1 MIANAFAS
9 QYKNY
14 SNNELLD
21 IIHSKEDYQPAAIE
35 AANAELASRG
45 YNVDELEQINSEW
58 LASHLQKLERGS
70 NTLEKRIKTSTHEIV
85 KKANPLNKTGLDK
98 EIALI
103 IFSSAFLLIY
113 ELIGSFHDLLLVIKY
128 FSFHADSVLTLM
140 PFLFI
145 PIGLYYFNKRDRLG
159 WVILNCWYVYTCVCI
174 LPLINYSLQGAS
186 FFIFKPLSITSVIIT
201 GCIYCSLLNATNRT
215 IIRGEFKISSGF
227 QSRTLI
233 LSAIITIM
241 LLIYI

>member
-35 AANAELASRG
+35 AANAELAARG
-45 YNVDELEQINSEW
+45 YNADELEQITSEW
-58 LASHLQKLERGS
+58 LALHLQKLERES
-70 NTLEKRIKTSTHEIV
+70 DTIDKRIKTTTTEIV
-85 KKANPLNKTGLDK
+85 KRANPLNKTGLDK

-103 IFSSAFLLIY
+103 IFSSACLLIY
-113 ELIGSFHDLLLVIKY
+113 ELIGSFSELWFVIKY
-128 FSFHADSVLTLM
+128 FSFNAISVLTLM
-140 PFLFI
+140 PFVFV

-159 WVILNCWYVYTCVCI
+159 WVIINCWYVYACISI
-174 LPLINYSLQGAS
+174 LPLINYSLKETS
-186 FFIFKPLSITSVIIT
+186 FFIFKPPSIPSLLVT
-201 GCIYCSLLNATNRT
+201 GLIYCCLLYATNRT
-215 IIRGEFKISSGF
+215 VIREEFKITSGF
-227 QSRTLI
+227 QNRTLI
-233 LSAIITIM
+233 LSAIVTVL

>member
-14 SNNELLD
+14 TNNELLD

-45 YNVDELEQINSEW
+45 YNVDELEQINAEW
-58 LASHLQKLERGS
+58 LALHLQKLERES
-70 NTLEKRIKTSTHEIV
+70 NTLEKRIKTSTNEIV

-98 EIALI
+98 EIALV

-113 ELIGSFHDLLLVIKY
+113 ELIGSFSELWFVIKH
-128 FSFHADSVLTLM
+128 FSFNAISVLTLI
-140 PFLFI
+140 PFIFV

-159 WVILNCWYVYTCVCI
+159 WIILNCWFVYTCISI
-174 LPLINYSLQGAS
+174 LPLINYSLQGTS
-186 FFIFKPLSITSVIIT
+186 FFIFKPPSIPSLLVT
-201 GCIYCSLLNATNRT
+201 GLIYCCLLYATNRT
-215 IIRGEFKISSGF
+215 IIKEEFRISSGF
-227 QSRTLI
+227 QSRTLT
-233 LSAIITIM
+233 LSAIITII